1 MEVTPE
7 ELTGSNSSIPAY
19 SEPSLAYYS
28 PSLITFLVTA
38 IAILVLVL
46 VILSIHLF
54 QLKTK
59 SNDTLPVDS
68 HHYELY
74 PLDKFTG
81 TCFRSNGKTASSN
94 TAVKQGDKIIG
105 NVYEELAIMQPKE
118 RRDHQIEIYN
128 HLQ

>member
-1 MEVTPE
+1 MEATPE
-7 ELTGSNSSIPAY
+7 EPTGTNSSIPAY
-19 SEPSLAYYS
+19 SELSSVYYP

-38 IAILVLVL
+38 IAILVLIL

-59 SNDTLPVDS
+59 SDDTLPVDS

-74 PLDKFTG
+74 PIDKFTG
-81 TCFRSNGKTASSN
+81 TFFRSHGKTESSN
-94 TAVKQGDKIIG
+94 TAVDGKQGEKIIG

-118 RRDHQIEIYN
+118 RRDHQIEI
-128 HLQ
+128 